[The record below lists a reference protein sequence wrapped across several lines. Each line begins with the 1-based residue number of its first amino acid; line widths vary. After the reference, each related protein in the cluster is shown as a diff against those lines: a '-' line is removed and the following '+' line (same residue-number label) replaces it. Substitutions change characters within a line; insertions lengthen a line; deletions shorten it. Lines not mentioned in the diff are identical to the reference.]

1 MKTLIL
7 PFVLLPVLA
16 FAQADARTSFL
27 QQQAFAEMQRVTGEV
42 SALQGDVD
50 GLRTRLNKL
59 ETTGNG
65 EAALRA
71 EIQSLR
77 SALDELRREMNNQRE
92 EIIRDLSSRIA
103 KMQPKDPPT
112 PPPSTPSAITGP
124 TSTYTVKAR
133 DSLYLIAQ
141 AFGTTVAKLK
151 EMNGLKGDTLKIGQ
165 KLIVPQN

>member
-1 MKTLIL
+1 MKTLVST
-7 PFVLLPVLA
+7 FVLLPVLS

-59 ETTGNG
+59 ETAGGG

-103 KMQPKDPPT
+103 KMQPKDPPSQ
-112 PPPSTPSAITGP
+112 PKPIVVTGP
-124 TSTYTVKAR
+124 TSTYTVKNG
-133 DSLYLIAQ
+133 DSLYLIAK

-151 EMNGLKGDTLKIGQ
+151 EMNGLKGDNLKIGQ